1 MSSFFQQARLAAL
14 FSAKDLASWPMRVK
28 TDDFARRVLKQEDL
42 PERLRPF
49 YLEVL
54 ENGLCRSVVYAP
66 LISNLPS
73 RHAQPMAGYLLMSF
87 ADHLRVV
94 IDHAAQPL
102 EEVHVHLRD
111 LICVEIGGVLLFS
124 WMKLVFGSSET
135 REIKIPF
142 NTVRADLFVDSL
154 NLIRNAI
161 DLPLPEGSDLIQV
174 TPDLDLKFT
183 NALHSWLSSK
193 EVLLATAFQPEVRA
207 RRFLL
212 LERQLAP
219 PLLAALTDRQ
229 LLMITE
235 EPPAAFERLGQFSE
249 IYTYCP
255 HSKIRSAR
263 VRRNDEK
270 DEFAELHLTMANE
283 EARYFMSFKLSA
295 GLAPRFDE
303 LCTLTNK
310 LVVQHERVRNDALIN

>member
-1 MSSFFQQARLAAL
+1 MTQVWFLTAVWAL
-14 FSAKDLASWPMRVK
+14 FSAKDFDSRPMRVK

-42 PERLRPF
+42 PERLRTF
-49 YLEVL
+49 YLEVVDV
-54 ENGLCRSVVYAP
+54 GLCGSVVYAP
-66 LISNLPS
+66 PISNLPS

-87 ADHLRVV
+87 DDHLRVV
-94 IDHAAQPL
+94 IDHTAQPL
-102 EEVHVHLRD
+102 EEVHVPLRD

-124 WMKLVFGSSET
+124 WMKLVFGSSEA

-154 NLIRNAI
+154 NLIRNRI
-161 DLPLPEGSDLIQV
+161 DLPLPESSDLIQV

-193 EVLLATAFQPEVRA
+193 EVLLGVAFQPEVRA

-255 HSKIRSAR
+255 HSQVGSAT

-270 DEFAELHLTMANE
+270 DEFAELHLTMASG
-283 EARYFMSFKLSA
+283 EARYVINSRLTT
-295 GLAPRFDE
+295 GLAPSFDE

-310 LVVQHERVRNDALIN
+310 LVVQHERVRNDLLTN

>member
-1 MSSFFQQARLAAL
+1 
-14 FSAKDLASWPMRVK
+14 MRVK

-66 LISNLPS
+66 PISNLPS

-87 ADHLRVV
+87 DDHLRVV
-94 IDHAAQPL
+94 IDYTSHSL
-102 EEVHVHLRD
+102 EEVDLHLRD
-111 LICVEIGGVLLFS
+111 LICVEIGGVLLLG
-124 WMKLVFGSSET
+124 WMKLVFGSSEA
-135 REIKIPF
+135 REIKVPF

-154 NLIRNAI
+154 NLIRNRI

-235 EPPAAFERLGQFSE
+235 APPAAFERLGQFSE

-255 HSKIRSAR
+255 HSKVISVT

-270 DEFAELHLTMANE
+270 DESAELHLIMANG
-283 EARYFMSFKLSA
+283 EARYVINSKLTT
-295 GLAPRFDE
+295 GLTPRFDE
-303 LCTLTNK
+303 LCSLTNK
-310 LVVQHERVRNDALIN
+310 LVVQHERVRDDALSN